1 MISPGLMN
9 VFVLILFCTFFCMGY
24 KKGIVKIL
32 SGTLSW
38 LAGILLCKPLAVIL
52 YPIIGKNLHKMIA
65 SQFSLPYFESMAE
78 SLYLTNIFI
87 LLISF
92 ALTAFSTNIFIEV
105 LKSGEKIQIIGVVSN
120 LLGGFCE
127 CFKLVI
133 GIWGIYSIATLIA
146 IPNNY
151 NGSIF
156 HLVRNVVDKSSIL
169 AQLNSY
175 NIFLTILNISGYKLY
190 TSAVKNKNFSQ

>member
-1 MISPGLMN
+1 MHKKGAFHNMISPHLIN
-9 VFVLILFCTFFCMGY
+9 VFVLILFCTFFCIGY

-38 LAGILLCKPLAVIL
+38 LAGILFCKPLAVIL
-52 YPIIGKNLHKMIA
+52 YPIIGKKLHKIIA
-65 SQFSLPYFESMAE
+65 SQFSLPYSECIIEF
-78 SLYLTNIFI
+78 LHLTNTFI

-92 ALTAFSTNIFIEV
+92 ALTAFSTNIFLI

-127 CFKLVI
+127 CFKLVV

-156 HLVRNVVDKSSIL
+156 HLVRNVVDNSSIL
-169 AQLNSY
+169 TQLNSY

-190 TSAVKNKNFSQ
+190 T